1 MGDFI
6 PAAVKRTAGIEALD
20 ALALAL
26 VEALLLHGAQKIC
39 EKAIGGR
46 FDAWIV
52 FDKR

>member
-6 PAAVKRTAGIEALD
+6 PAAVKRAAGIETLD
-20 ALALAL
+20 ALALARD
-26 VEALLLHGAQKIC
+26 VVLLLHGAQKIC

>member
-6 PAAVKRTAGIEALD
+6 PADIKRTAGIEALD
-20 ALALAL
+20 AVEMALD
-26 VEALLLHGAQKIC
+26 ETLLLHGAQKIC